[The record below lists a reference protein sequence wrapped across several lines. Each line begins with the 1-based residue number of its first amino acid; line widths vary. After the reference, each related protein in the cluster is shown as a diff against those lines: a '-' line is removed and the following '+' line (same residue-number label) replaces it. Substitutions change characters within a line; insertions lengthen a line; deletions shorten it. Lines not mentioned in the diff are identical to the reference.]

1 MPRQGALFQREGRS
15 IVIVSHALDV
25 VRQLCDRAVMLDH
38 GRVHAIGSPDDVVRE
53 MRLTILHHDLEFA
66 REEGSKEV
74 EIVHVELLRDDVA
87 LQGPVRSGETLT
99 VQLDLRAAE
108 RVVDPVVSF
117 ALHDATNSYVFGD
130 DTARLGLDLGTVEG
144 QRRIRFGAGP
154 DPSDRR
160 QVLDH
165 PRGPFPRQRTGLPRA
180 GRALFVRSAA
190 GGRPPRPTLDPRHGP
205 DGGPVSDTTTTPT
218 QKGDRRMTIG
228 LILVSVTLAAIA
240 QVTLKMGM
248 NHVTDANGGQLALS
262 GESLKQILTTLLV
275 WVGLGIFAISAVLWL
290 FALSRASLS
299 FAYPFAAL
307 GYVIIV
313 AASILFLDEHV
324 PPLGWAGVGCI
335 VVGILLVAQGSPQG

>member
-1 MPRQGALFQREGRS
+1 M
-15 IVIVSHALDV
+15 
-25 VRQLCDRAVMLDH
+25 
-38 GRVHAIGSPDDVVRE
+38 
-53 MRLTILHHDLEFA
+53 
-66 REEGSKEV
+66 
-74 EIVHVELLRDDVA
+74 
-87 LQGPVRSGETLT
+87 
-99 VQLDLRAAE
+99 
-108 RVVDPVVSF
+108 
-117 ALHDATNSYVFGD
+117 
-130 DTARLGLDLGTVEG
+130 
-144 QRRIRFGAGP
+144 
-154 DPSDRR
+154 
-160 QVLDH
+160 
-165 PRGPFPRQRTGLPRA
+165 
-180 GRALFVRSAA
+180 
-190 GGRPPRPTLDPRHGP
+190 
-205 DGGPVSDTTTTPT
+205 SDTTTTPT

-262 GESLKQILTTLLV
+262 GESLKQILSTLLV

-324 PPLGWAGVGCI
+324 PPLGWAGVACI

>member
-1 MPRQGALFQREGRS
+1 M
-15 IVIVSHALDV
+15 
-25 VRQLCDRAVMLDH
+25 
-38 GRVHAIGSPDDVVRE
+38 
-53 MRLTILHHDLEFA
+53 
-66 REEGSKEV
+66 
-74 EIVHVELLRDDVA
+74 
-87 LQGPVRSGETLT
+87 
-99 VQLDLRAAE
+99 
-108 RVVDPVVSF
+108 
-117 ALHDATNSYVFGD
+117 
-130 DTARLGLDLGTVEG
+130 
-144 QRRIRFGAGP
+144 
-154 DPSDRR
+154 
-160 QVLDH
+160 
-165 PRGPFPRQRTGLPRA
+165 
-180 GRALFVRSAA
+180 
-190 GGRPPRPTLDPRHGP
+190 
-205 DGGPVSDTTTTPT
+205 SDTTTTPT

-324 PPLGWAGVGCI
+324 PPRGWAGVACI

>member
-1 MPRQGALFQREGRS
+1 M
-15 IVIVSHALDV
+15 
-25 VRQLCDRAVMLDH
+25 
-38 GRVHAIGSPDDVVRE
+38 
-53 MRLTILHHDLEFA
+53 
-66 REEGSKEV
+66 
-74 EIVHVELLRDDVA
+74 
-87 LQGPVRSGETLT
+87 
-99 VQLDLRAAE
+99 
-108 RVVDPVVSF
+108 
-117 ALHDATNSYVFGD
+117 
-130 DTARLGLDLGTVEG
+130 
-144 QRRIRFGAGP
+144 
-154 DPSDRR
+154 
-160 QVLDH
+160 
-165 PRGPFPRQRTGLPRA
+165 
-180 GRALFVRSAA
+180 
-190 GGRPPRPTLDPRHGP
+190 
-205 DGGPVSDTTTTPT
+205 SDTTTTPT

-262 GESLKQILTTLLV
+262 GESLKQILTTLLI

-324 PPLGWAGVGCI
+324 PLLGWAGVACI